1 MSSETPKKDTVTITA
16 GDEFNASDLDSCV
29 HSQLIKQLK
38 REIIKY
44 VPERRGLGD
53 EFKQEDMGVYFTGRE
68 RNYLFTGGRGS
79 GKSTFLRIL
88 VKQLLTDEKTQKS
101 TGLQELCWFDPSES
115 SGGEDYFF
123 LTIAAALKSKFEEA
137 IKERRWEEK
146 DYDFRVDKCKD
157 SMKALDKGLVR
168 LSQARKAIA
177 DLTPQKAAE
186 LRLSSPELDDSI
198 RNNFY
203 KVVDLLCD
211 ICKVKAFIIAI
222 DDADTRSAQSFRV
235 LEDLRLYIRH
245 PRLIILM
252 TGDKHMYLERI
263 RENLFREYNVDYHRA
278 DVKGQQAR
286 MDMVVSHAGQYL
298 IKLFPLANQ
307 RELVDMYTLM
317 TKQKPI
323 TYNLKLIEKD
333 DKQEKSE
340 EHTLPL
346 KDCVKK
352 LFAQTI
358 STEDAEIKP
367 FVELF
372 FRLPLRSILQAINYW
387 DKGEIWGECRRF
399 DELKL
404 QYDKEKGCLNQAK
417 SESSKKKKKENLAQ
431 TWQELLDK
439 SRNITYP
446 VKMAMTRVLQD
457 ELRSYY
463 YNFDSLDAD
472 EGRMYYSAMLRHCQ
486 NTRDLEHGY
495 FLSGGVGGS
504 SEEKYITMML
514 ATAFKSRVSTIEG
527 FLYYL
532 LHGPATVTLFAK
544 AEALKKNKEG
554 DAAYLINYNP
564 EEFPEQFNDF
574 MQVGRDISA
583 SRWARRA
590 NLILSADNSHAGALK
605 LNLEAASPTSSNQN
619 SENSSTNAVTILQKW
634 FKKTEGEDES
644 TTQESEKPGKS
655 EKPKVTKEKKLLAVL
670 VSLSRTEPHE
680 NKNII
685 SLYSYLAFVLKCC
698 TACHAI
704 NERRPAKD
712 KEKLQPEDKEKL
724 PPEAYKPLHDLIKDY
739 FSIKSCMYPDW
750 LRINNCS
757 SGSLEI
763 FDSSSYTGCLKDKT
777 ELSGSA
783 KKIAEEI
790 YKWYDDEDKTFLNSL
805 TPHRVGDIWAE
816 IFYTLER
823 TASHASLS
831 EKNNPFNLF
840 QQAIT
845 KTLFSNDSSIVKLVD
860 NHLNI
865 DNENQNKPVDFT
877 KLCEEVEKKEITQTS
892 SPLSFIQT
900 FPLTKSLLV
909 AFIELSYYTE
919 NPTLLETGQNAN
931 T

>member
-1 MSSETPKKDTVTITA
+1 MSSETTNKDTVTITA
-16 GDEFNASDLDSCV
+16 GDEFNASDLDFCV

-137 IKERRWEEK
+137 IKERRREEK

-340 EHTLPL
+340 ERTLPL

-387 DKGEIWGECRRF
+387 SQNSEICNLF
-399 DELKL
+399 
-404 QYDKEKGCLNQAK
+404 KEEKNNATQNTDNKTADT
-417 SESSKKKKKENLAQ
+417 EPEATKENGG
-431 TWQELLDK
+431 K
-439 SRNITYP
+439 RNPQAIAYP

-590 NLILSADNSHAGALK
+590 NLILAADNSHAGALK